1 VGSKK
6 HTAMSNYAQGVYKPL
21 NPKKYVGKGIP
32 RYRSGWEFSF
42 FQFCDNNEA
51 VLEWASEAVVIKYLH
66 PFTGK
71 VTNYIPDVFM
81 RYRTKNNKICTE
93 LVEIKPRK
101 QSMIEGRMSERDRI
115 VVAINHAK
123 WAAARAWCQRAG
135 IVFRVLNEDQ
145 MFHKGSK
152 KR

>member
-1 VGSKK
+1 
-6 HTAMSNYAQGVYKPL
+6 MSNYAQGVFTPL
-21 NPKKYVGKGIP
+21 NSKKYVGKGQP

-51 VLEWASEAVVIKYLH
+51 VTEWASEAIVIKYMH

-101 QSMIEGRMSERDRI
+101 QSMIEGKMSERDRM

>member
-1 VGSKK
+1 M
-6 HTAMSNYAQGVYKPL
+6 ANFAQGVFKPL
-21 NPKKYVGKGIP
+21 NSKKYVGKGFP

-42 FQFCDNNEA
+42 FQFCGNNDA
-51 VLEWASEAVVIKYLH
+51 VLEWASEAISIKYRH

-71 VTNYIPDVFM
+71 ITSYVPDVFM

-93 LVEIKPRK
+93 IIEIKPRK
-101 QSMIEGRMSERDRI
+101 QSMIEGKMNDRDRA

-123 WAAARAWCQRAG
+123 WAAARAWCQKAG
-135 IVFRVLNEDQ
+135 IVFRVLNEDAL
-145 MFHKGSK
+145 FHSGGK

>member
-1 VGSKK
+1 
-6 HTAMSNYAQGVYKPL
+6 
-21 NPKKYVGKGIP
+21 
-32 RYRSGWEFSF
+32 
-42 FQFCDNNEA
+42 

>member
-1 VGSKK
+1 M
-6 HTAMSNYAQGVYKPL
+6 TNFAQGVFVPN
-21 NPKKYVGKGIP
+21 NPRKYVGKGNP
-32 RYRSGWEFSF
+32 RYRSGWEWSF
-42 FQFCDNNEA
+42 FQFCDQNDA
-51 VLEWASEAVVIKYLH
+51 VLEWASEAIAIKYRH

-93 LVEIKPRK
+93 IIEIKPRK
-101 QSMIEGRMSERDRI
+101 QSMIEGKMSERDRM

-123 WAAARAWCQRAG
+123 WAAAQAWCKQAN
-135 IVFRVLNEDQ
+135 IVFRVLNEDAL
-145 MFHKGSK
+145 FRNGGK